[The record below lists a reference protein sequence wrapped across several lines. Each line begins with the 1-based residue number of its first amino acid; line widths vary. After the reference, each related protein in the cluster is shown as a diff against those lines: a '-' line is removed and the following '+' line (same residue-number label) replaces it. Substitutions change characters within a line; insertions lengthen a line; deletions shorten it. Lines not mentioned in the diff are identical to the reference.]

1 MKRTLHVV
9 RTGPDR
15 LVEELT
21 TALAARTWFEFKP
34 LFTLVHAK
42 LRERHAAH
50 GGEEMLRL
58 RAYDKL
64 QGMVRMGLVE
74 RTGKLYR
81 GKLKELAAFVD
92 HVSAQHCRELLA
104 AASRVQ

>member
-1 MKRTLHVV
+1 MHVV

-15 LVEELT
+15 LVEELM

-34 LFTLVHAK
+34 LFTLVHAG

-74 RTGKLYR
+74 RAGKLYR
-81 GKLKELAAFVD
+81 GKLKELAAFLD
-92 HVSAQHCRELLA
+92 HVSAQHCRELIE